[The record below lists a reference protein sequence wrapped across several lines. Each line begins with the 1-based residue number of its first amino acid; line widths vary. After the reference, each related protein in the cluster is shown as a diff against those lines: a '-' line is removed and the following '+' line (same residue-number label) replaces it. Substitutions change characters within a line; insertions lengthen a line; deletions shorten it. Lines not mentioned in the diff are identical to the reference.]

1 MFVKEPKSLTVA
13 RSGLKYLFI
22 VCCAHLFFYHL
33 GEAQIPHYGYPSVAN
48 YAKSDYDGGTQNWA
62 AVQDGRGVV
71 YFGNNKGVLEFDGVR
86 WNAYPLPNRT
96 IVRSLAIDEA
106 GRIYVGGQDELGYL
120 EEGGLGEPRYVSLIE
135 YIPKAYRSFEDVW
148 RVFPIGE
155 GVFFCTQRTI
165 FLWKAGKMLPIEPA
179 GRFDGFFELGGRVYV
194 RDTEQGL
201 CFWNGQELELVPDG
215 APFKDILIV
224 AILPYQEGQALVAT
238 SENGLFLMD
247 DGSIRP
253 WKAAVSTFLE
263 EYRVFCAARLSGGL
277 YALGTTSNGL
287 LLMDQEGKAVAHLN
301 KQFGLQNNTVLCIYE
316 DLSQNLWLGL
326 DNGIDYVEL
335 SAPFS
340 IIGSKQGV
348 EGTGYASILH
358 DGKLFFG
365 TNQGLFY
372 TQWTRG
378 VDPFDPPP
386 FQRVEGANGQV
397 WSLAEAGGQLMVC
410 HHEGLFYYR
419 SGRVFPVDGVKGAW
433 KFLELAAFPGYAILG
448 AYSGLYLLEKSN
460 VSKGGAAWKILNKL
474 QGFDESARLFEEDEE
489 GDVWVSHAYKGLYRI
504 KLDMERRA
512 IAETQLYDSKQGL
525 PTDLYIDV
533 VKIRGEL
540 AFTTPKGVYY
550 FDRESGRFEED
561 PELSAVIGAGKD
573 VHCMLEDELKN
584 IWFSADDEFGVLEVE
599 EKGLFNEVNKRYFNA
614 VQDELVD
621 GFEHVFASSHRNVFI
636 ASERGF
642 IQYTPSLKGHPQYP
656 FRALIR
662 KVAQLNGAEK
672 LIWGGGLDFR
682 EAASDS
688 VMRNAVFPY
697 RDNSFRFSFSAPFFE
712 ENKAVQ
718 YRYRLDGFGG
728 EWSEWGLQ
736 AEKDYTNLPHG
747 EYAFRVEARNA
758 YAQRSAE
765 AVYSFAV
772 RPPWYLTTLAKVWYA
787 LLGIALVFGAFQ
799 YTGRRI
805 EKQRKALLQ
814 AQEKELRQR
823 EEAHRQEVAQS
834 EAEIIRLRN
843 EKLKADVQH
852 KTSKLASATMHLVQ
866 KGEILLEIKNGLN
879 KLLNNAAPENKK
891 KVKQLIRAIDED
903 IRLDDNWEQ
912 FELHF
917 DQVHEN
923 FLKRLREKYPVLT
936 PKDQKLCAYL
946 RMNLTTKEIAPLM
959 NISVRGVEISRY
971 RLRKKLDL
979 DSDTNLVEF
988 IMGV

>member
-1 MFVKEPKSLTVA
+1 MFVKETKSLVVT
-13 RSGLKYLFI
+13 RSGPKYFFVICWVYLFFPPL
-22 VCCAHLFFYHL
+22 V
-33 GEAQIPHYGYPSVAN
+33 EAQIPHFGYPSVAN
-48 YAKSDYDGGTQNWA
+48 YTKSDCDGGTQNWA
-62 AVQDGRGVV
+62 AVQDGRGVM

-86 WNAYPLPNRT
+86 WNTYPLPNRT
-96 IVRSLAIDEA
+96 IVRSLAIDDA

-120 EEGGLGEPRYVSLIE
+120 GEGALGEPQYVTLTE
-135 YIPKAYRSFEDVW
+135 HIPEAYRSFEDVW

-155 GVFFCTQRTI
+155 EVFFCTQRTI
-165 FLWKAGKMLPIEPA
+165 FLWKAGEMLPIEPA
-179 GRFDGFFELGGRVYV
+179 GRFDGFFELRGKVYI
-194 RDTEQGL
+194 RDTGQGL
-201 CFWNGQELELVPDG
+201 CLWNGQELELVPQG
-215 APFKDILIV
+215 MPFKDILIV
-224 AILPYQEGQALVAT
+224 ALLPYQEEQALVVT
-238 SENGLFLMD
+238 SENGLFLME

-253 WKAAVSTFLE
+253 WRTAVSTFLE
-263 EYRVFCAARLSGGL
+263 GHPVFCGARLSGGL
-277 YALGTTSNGL
+277 YALGTTSSGL
-287 LLMDQEGKAVAHLN
+287 LLMDQEGKPLAHLN

-335 SAPFS
+335 GAPFS

-348 EGTGYASILH
+348 EGTGYASIVH
-358 DGKLFFG
+358 DDKLFFG

-372 TQWTRG
+372 TEWTRG

-410 HHEGLFYYR
+410 HHEGLFYCQN
-419 SGRVFPVDGVKGAW
+419 GRAFPIDGVKGAW
-433 KFLELAAFPGYAILG
+433 KFLEMKAFPGYAILG
-448 AYSGLYLLEKSN
+448 AYSGLYLLEKSS

-474 QGFDESARLFEEDEE
+474 QGFDESARVFEEDEK
-489 GDVWVSHAYKGLYRI
+489 GNIWVSHAYKGLYKI
-504 KLDMERRA
+504 QLDMERRA
-512 IAETQLYDSKQGL
+512 IAGTQLYKSRQGL

-540 AFTTPKGVYY
+540 AFTTLKGVYY
-550 FDRESGRFEED
+550 FDKEKGRFEED
-561 PELSAVIGAGKD
+561 PELSAVIGAGKA
-573 VHCMLEDELKN
+573 VHFMMEDQLKN

-621 GFEHVFASSHRNVFI
+621 GFEHVFASSHRDVFI

-642 IQYTPSLKGHPQYP
+642 IQYTPSRKAQPEYP

-662 KVAQLNGAEK
+662 KVAQLNGAEE

-682 EAASDS
+682 EAAPDS
-688 VMRNAVFPY
+688 SLPIAIFPY
-697 RDNSFRFSFSAPFFE
+697 RSNSFRFSFSAPFFE

-718 YRYRLDGFGG
+718 YRYRLEGFDG
-728 EWSEWGLQ
+728 EWSEWGGQ

-758 YAQRSAE
+758 YARRSAE
-765 AVYSFAV
+765 AVYSFAI
-772 RPPWYLTTLAKVWYA
+772 RPPWYLTTLAKVGYA
-787 LLGIALVFGAFQ
+787 LLGIALVLGAFH

-805 EKQRKALLQ
+805 EKQRKALLD
-814 AQEKELRQR
+814 AQEKELRQQ
-823 EEAHRQEVAQS
+823 EEAHRQKVAQS

-843 EKLKADVQH
+843 EKLKSDVQH

-879 KLLNNAAPENKK
+879 KLVNNSIPENKK
-891 KVKQLIRAIDED
+891 KIKQLIRAIDED

-971 RLRKKLDL
+971 RLRKKLEL